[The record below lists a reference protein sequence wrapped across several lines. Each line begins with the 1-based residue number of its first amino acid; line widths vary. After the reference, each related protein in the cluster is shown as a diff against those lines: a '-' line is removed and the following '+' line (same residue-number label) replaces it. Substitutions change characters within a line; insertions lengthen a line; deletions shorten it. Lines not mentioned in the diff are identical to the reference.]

1 VRAGAF
7 ASTVAPDMDRQDPIR
22 IIDGDEGSL
31 ARRVARVLE
40 TAPPGS
46 VVGRFTWWY
55 TGRPPLHEATVLP
68 PPAPRPP
75 DGA

>member
-1 VRAGAF
+1 VRAA
-7 ASTVAPDMDRQDPIR
+7 ARPSTVARDMERHEPIR

-31 ARRVARVLE
+31 DRRVARALE
-40 TAPPGS
+40 SQPPGT

-68 PPAPRPP
+68 PPAEAP
-75 DGA
+75 GAE